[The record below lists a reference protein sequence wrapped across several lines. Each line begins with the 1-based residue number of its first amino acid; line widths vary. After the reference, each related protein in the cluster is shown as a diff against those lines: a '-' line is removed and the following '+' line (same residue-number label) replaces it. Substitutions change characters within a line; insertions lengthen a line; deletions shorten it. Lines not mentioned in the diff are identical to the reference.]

1 MDGRRGEYWGP
12 WLMTC
17 EYLELE
23 KGERKTE
30 RERARREGE
39 CEKGT
44 TCALIRVKSW
54 KDGSARIEVGRE
66 AKGLEKPRKRA
77 RS

>member
-1 MDGRRGEYWGP
+1 MDGKRRENWGL

-17 EYLELE
+17 EYLELK
-23 KGERKTE
+23 KGERKTERERE

-66 AKGLEKPRKRA
+66 AKGLEKPR
-77 RS
+77 S